1 MTDDLMTHSPVTD
14 KPDGH
19 NTMLNDG
26 FMTPLQDVPD
36 KLLCA
41 VFGDLALG
49 LVASSPCLFNQRENV
64 RIRGSIDKLHAGFN
78 NLHSQTPST

>member
-1 MTDDLMTHSPVTD
+1 MTDDFMTNSPVTD

-26 FMTPLQDVPD
+26 LVASFQNVPD

-41 VFGDLALG
+41 VFGDFALG
-49 LVASSPCLFNQRENV
+49 LVASAPSLFNQRE
-64 RIRGSIDKLHAGFN
+64 RMFG
-78 NLHSQTPST
+78 

>member
-1 MTDDLMTHSPVTD
+1 MTHSPVTD

-26 FMTPLQDVPD
+26 LMASFQNVPD

-41 VFGDLALG
+41 VFGDLALRF
-49 LVASSPCLFNQRENV
+49 VASASGQFYQREKV
-64 RIRGSIDKLHAGFN
+64 GIGGSIDKLHSGFN
-78 NLHSQTPST
+78 NLHGQTPST